1 MSLGVPENPI
11 DVSFREGI
19 GAVAESKGH
28 QPWILR
34 EQSHPADCGRIRPF
48 WGSSIELLLPCEK
61 WEGWS

>member
-19 GAVAESKGH
+19 GAVCLFFFFVARNWGWGH

-34 EQSHPADCGRIRPF
+34 LLSAEEGRIRPF
-48 WGSSIELLLPCEK
+48 LGVLY
-61 WEGWS
+61 